1 MNEIFRDDLVYVIS
15 TEEILWGGLLLAITI
30 ALHGL
35 GMLLTLRVS
44 RGLKQR
50 FERLQSQSFL
60 FGVVLIIIAAWMIV
74 LVNFVEISVWAS
86 FYVWRDAIQNPN
98 VAFYYALVNYTT
110 LDSGY
115 LPQRWRLLEG
125 VLAMAGLLTMAW
137 STGVLF
143 TLAQEFQDRAL
154 RTSQPRREHATAG
167 PASNTH
173 HRPSDL
179 GERE

>member
-1 MNEIFRDDLVYVIS
+1 
-15 TEEILWGGLLLAITI
+15 
-30 ALHGL
+30 LHGL

-44 RGLKQR
+44 KGLKQR
-50 FERLQSQSFL
+50 FERLRAQSFL
-60 FGVVLIIIAAWMIV
+60 FGVIVIVVAAWMII

-86 FYVWRDAIQNPN
+86 FYVWRDAIHNPN

-143 TLAQEFQDRAL
+143 TLALEFQDRVL
-154 RTSQPRREHATAG
+154 RTSQPRREHATPG